1 MVPITGVARRSPAE
15 KAGIR
20 AGDQLLSIGSEPIG
34 DVLDYRFFM
43 TEQRLTLA
51 LCRDGAP
58 FSVAIEK
65 GEYEDLGLDFESYLM
80 DEQRSCKNHCVFCF
94 IDQNPPG
101 MRKSIYFK
109 DDDDRLSFL
118 LGHYITLTNLTE
130 HDVERILRMHISPI
144 NISVHT
150 TDPELR
156 VRMMRNP
163 DAGSSLEKLRRLAR
177 GGATLH
183 TQLVLCPGLN
193 DGAALERTL

>member
-1 MVPITGVARRSPAE
+1 
-15 KAGIR
+15 
-20 AGDQLLSIGSEPIG
+20 
-34 DVLDYRFFM
+34 
-43 TEQRLTLA
+43 
-51 LCRDGAP
+51 
-58 FSVAIEK
+58 
-65 GEYEDLGLDFESYLM
+65 
-80 DEQRSCKNHCVFCF
+80 
-94 IDQNPPG
+94 

-118 LGHYITLTNLTE
+118 LGNYITLTNLTE

-183 TQLVLCPGLN
+183 T
-193 DGAALERTL
+193 